1 MSLYGQSD
9 LVIRLWVK
17 KQVSVE
23 SDLVSFSSDSLFRT
37 RIFHTLRRQIASC
50 FDIGLLVNPMGRP

>member
-23 SDLVSFSSDSLFRT
+23 SDLVSFILQIRCFRT
-37 RIFHTLRRQIASC
+37 RIFHTLR
-50 FDIGLLVNPMGRP
+50 

>member
-23 SDLVSFSSDSLFRT
+23 SDLVSFILRIRCLEHVFFIPSDDRLP
-37 RIFHTLRRQIASC
+37 HASILDC
-50 FDIGLLVNPMGRP
+50 W